1 MGWEFAG
8 NGIKCLDLL
17 LEKYCKNLFYLMD
30 GFWEAIA
37 DVDIDWLSKIR
48 THLDK
53 IRKEQ
58 AKSKWKKL
66 TSLPRNSHLKRTV
79 FDKEWCKI

>member
-1 MGWEFAG
+1 
-8 NGIKCLDLL
+8 
-17 LEKYCKNLFYLMD
+17 MD

-37 DVDIDWLSKIR
+37 DVDVDWLSKIR

-58 AKSKWKKL
+58 AKTKWKKL
-66 TSLPRNSHLKRTV
+66 TSLPRNSHLKRIV

>member
-1 MGWEFAG
+1 
-8 NGIKCLDLL
+8 
-17 LEKYCKNLFYLMD
+17 MD

-58 AKSKWKKL
+58 AKTKWKKL
-66 TSLPRNSHLKRTV
+66 TSLPRNYHLKRIV
-79 FDKEWCKI
+79 FE

>member
-1 MGWEFAG
+1 
-8 NGIKCLDLL
+8 
-17 LEKYCKNLFYLMD
+17 MD
-30 GFWEAIA
+30 GFSEAIV

-58 AKSKWKKL
+58 AKTKWKKL
-66 TSLPRNSHLKRTV
+66 TSLPRNYHLKRIV
-79 FDKEWCKI
+79 FE